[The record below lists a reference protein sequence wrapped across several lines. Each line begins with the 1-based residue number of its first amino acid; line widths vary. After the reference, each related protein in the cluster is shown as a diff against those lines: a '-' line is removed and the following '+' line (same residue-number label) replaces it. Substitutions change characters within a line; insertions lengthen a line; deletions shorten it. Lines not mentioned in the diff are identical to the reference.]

1 MRKLLLDVDTLAVE
15 SFPTSDAGEAL
26 RGTVDAAEAT
36 LRCSGGAA
44 SCFTSCRADLRDGCT
59 CPPP

>member
-1 MRKLLLDVDTLAVE
+1 MKKLLLDPDTLAVE
-15 SFPTSDAGEAL
+15 SFPTAQAGTEL
-26 RGTVDAAEAT
+26 PGTVHANAAT
-36 LRCSGGAA
+36 LRCSGTAA